1 MALTTASIHLKA
13 DMEHL
18 PAAAVQGLQG
28 TPTANGWLCLTGEK
42 LPESLTST
50 ARRLSK
56 AREGP
61 VIAFFYFDEDA
72 MCLAAFQ
79 SGKRMGQI
87 SQEGGGRAA
96 GSGLKKVIEAMS
108 LDGAQAKRLRQ
119 IVQCANTNLLV
130 NMLAELLGL
139 ALWAMWDEPASL
151 QCVEGDAAFRAY
163 LAQKKAQPKFRRARE
178 MLVQSFPGKMAYLDK
193 DKEPLWITTV
203 MAHQSFDHNFL
214 RPYRLSQG
222 QLVPHAEP
230 HGYAYTPLEAV
241 KGHPE
246 GIPVRLIDHSVH
258 AAIARAA
265 FIREPQ
271 GATVLLYTDADE
283 EADRFHLPDVGHVSL
298 IYIGQTGNAVLC
310 ASGWDEPLAL
320 LRLNAL
326 WQVVRREALAFKPH
340 EIRGMAAG
348 RRRVVLV
355 AGRQKPALH
364 VFSLDGFKS
373 ETTRA
378 IPGGHEPVGS
388 IVLDAAEQHMFATTA
403 DNRVI
408 RIALENGAVLASA
421 PLSGS
426 FAVVGGLDSRGRLY
440 VWNGRHM
447 LAFSSELEPLYRFP
461 CKGTGGA
468 MHRLL
473 FEEEAVYLVTSD
485 GNTAVWG
492 FPEQAQ
498 INLRRI
504 DE

>member
-18 PAAAVQGLQG
+18 PAEAVQGLQG
-28 TPTANGWLCLTGEK
+28 APTANGWLCLTGET
-42 LPESLTST
+42 LHESPTST

-56 AREGP
+56 AHEGP
-61 VIAFFYFDEDA
+61 VVAFFYFDEDA
-72 MCLAAFQ
+72 MCLAVFQ

-96 GSGLKKVIEAMS
+96 GSGLKKIIGTMS

-119 IVQCANTNLLV
+119 IVQCADTNLLV
-130 NMLAELLGL
+130 DMLAELLGL

-151 QCVEGDAAFRAY
+151 QCVEGDAVFRAY

-178 MLVQSFPGKMAYLDK
+178 TLVQSFPGKMAYLEK

-203 MAHQSFDHNFL
+203 MGDQSFDQRFL

-230 HGYAYTPLEAV
+230 HGYVYTPLDIV
-241 KGHPE
+241 KGDPD
-246 GIPVRLIDHSVH
+246 GIPVRLIDHTAH
-258 AAIARAA
+258 AAISGAA

-271 GATVLLYTDADE
+271 GATVLLYTDAG
-283 EADRFHLPDVGHVSL
+283 AKAGRFQLPDVGHVSL
-298 IYIGQTGNAVLC
+298 ICIGQTGNAVLF
-310 ASGWDEPLAL
+310 ASGWDEPLTL
-320 LRLNAL
+320 LHLNAM
-326 WQVVRREALAFKPH
+326 WQVVHREALAFKPH
-340 EIRGMAAG
+340 EIRGMATG
-348 RRRVVLV
+348 RQRVVLV
-355 AGRQKPALH
+355 AGRQKCALH
-364 VFSLDGFKS
+364 VFSLDGFKL

-378 IPGGHEPVGS
+378 IPAGHKPFGGM
-388 IVLDAAEQHMFATTA
+388 VLDAAEQHLFATTA

-408 RIALENGAVLASA
+408 RIALENAAVLASA

-426 FAVVGGLDSRGRLY
+426 FAAVSSLDSRERLY
-440 VWNGRHM
+440 VWNSRHM
-447 LAFSSELEPLYRFP
+447 LVFSHDLDPLYRFP

-485 GNTAVWG
+485 GNTAMWG
-492 FPEQAQ
+492 FPEQSQ